1 MTFSPANLL
10 QILQGL
16 PVPTTYRVAL
26 SGGLDSVTLL
36 HALHEIAA
44 GLDAPVEAVHV
55 NHGLHG
61 DALEWENFCEALCAS
76 LDIPLISLQ
85 LELQPMRGLSL
96 EALARE
102 ARYSIIAEQ
111 LQEGEMLLTAHHGD
125 DQAETLLLQL
135 LRGAG
140 VQGLASMPLLRD
152 WQSGWLARPL
162 LGFSRSELEAWAKA
176 HGLRWREDPSNR
188 ETDIRRNY
196 LRHEVIP
203 LLREQWPGLVAT
215 LGRSAR
221 HCAEAA
227 RILGEAAEE
236 DLMLIL
242 DLAKPWQLPLQ
253 GLEALSPER
262 RKNLLRY
269 WIGSRDLP
277 LPPEK
282 VLARVQQELIPARED
297 AVPQVDWE
305 GGQLRRYR
313 GQLYLMPPLPKAPDK
328 DLVVEWD
335 GRDSLQLPQG
345 LGRLA
350 LKEPAS
356 WLREGVSIQF
366 RQGGMKCQPAG
377 REGERSFKR
386 LCQDLH
392 IPPWLRPRIPLLV
405 RDGKLLAVAD
415 YCLCDA
421 PSNDNPLLWERP
433 EWLH

>member
-1 MTFSPANLL
+1 MAFSPARLL
-10 QILQGL
+10 QILQGF
-16 PVPTTYRVAL
+16 PVPETYCVAL

-36 HALHEIAA
+36 HALHEIASD
-44 GLDAPVEAVHV
+44 LDAPLEAVHV

-61 DALEWENFCEALCAS
+61 DALEWENFCEALCVS

-85 LELQPMRGLSL
+85 LELRPLRGLSL

-111 LQEGEMLLTAHHGD
+111 LAEGEMLLTAHHGD

-140 VQGLASMPLLRD
+140 VPGLASMPLLRE
-152 WQSGWLARPL
+152 WKSGWLARPL
-162 LGFSRSELEAWAKA
+162 LNFSRDELEAWAGE
-176 HGLRWREDPSNR
+176 HGLRWREDPSNL

-203 LLREQWPGLVAT
+203 LLREQWPGLVTT

-221 HCAEAA
+221 HCAEAG
-227 RILGEAAEE
+227 RILREAAEE

-242 DLAKPWQLPLQ
+242 DLARPWQLPLQ
-253 GLEALSPER
+253 GLAVLSPER
-262 RKNLLRY
+262 QKNLLRY

-277 LPPEK
+277 LPAEK
-282 VLARVQQELIPARED
+282 VLARVQCELMPARED

-313 GQLYLMPPLPKAPDK
+313 GQLYLMPPLPTAPDT
-328 DLVVEWD
+328 DQVLEWD
-335 GRDSLQLPQG
+335 GRDRLQLPRG
-345 LGRLA
+345 LGSLVPR
-350 LKEPAS
+350 EPAS
-356 WLREGVSIQF
+356 WLQEGVLVRF
-366 RQGGMKCQPAG
+366 RQEGMKCQPAG
-377 REGERSFKR
+377 RDGERSFKR

-392 IPPWLRPRIPLLV
+392 IPPWLRSRVPLLV
-405 RDGKLLAVAD
+405 RDGRLLAVAD
-415 YCLCDA
+415 YCCCA
-421 PSNDNPLLWERP
+421 PLSAENPVLWERAG
-433 EWLH
+433 WLC